1 MGDSFNMAMQSCEL
15 SRRNIT
21 KTKRI
26 ETMTRKQ
33 IEVRKK
39 IERKLSALR
48 IDIAGASTNSEY
60 LAMCDRFLFLRE
72 WEEMLQD
79 LGDK

>member
-1 MGDSFNMAMQSCEL
+1 
-15 SRRNIT
+15 
-21 KTKRI
+21 
-26 ETMTRKQ
+26 MTRKQ

-72 WEEMLQD
+72 LEEMLQD

>member
-1 MGDSFNMAMQSCEL
+1 
-15 SRRNIT
+15 
-21 KTKRI
+21 
-26 ETMTRKQ
+26 MTRNQ
-33 IEVRKK
+33 IEARKE

-48 IDIAGASTNSEY
+48 IDIAGESTNSKY

-72 WEEMLQD
+72 LEEMLQN